1 MAAPSAILRVRDGV
15 ALMVGMVVGIG
26 VFKAPSLVALKLG
39 DPLLILGL
47 WAAGAILVMIGALCY
62 AELASAYPDAG
73 GEVHFLTR
81 AFGPGTAF
89 LFAWGRLAVVQT
101 GAIAAVAFVFGD
113 YAQRLVPLGAVG
125 PSLYAALAV
134 VGLGWLNITGARL
147 SARVQSGLAA
157 VLIVAVLAMAVLGFV
172 LGPTIPAPASGAA
185 PGSGDVLAGIG
196 FAMIF
201 VMLTY
206 GGWNEAAYLSA
217 ELKDVKHAMVRMVMI
232 ATAIVTILYLAL
244 NAAYLHVLGAT
255 AMGASS
261 AIGADYMRALLGP
274 SGAALLS
281 LIVIIAAAT
290 TMNATIFTGA
300 RSAYAMGRDSG
311 IFAGLGR
318 WDAGAQGPVN
328 AHLVQGAIAL
338 GLIALGTVTRQ
349 GFTTM
354 VEYTAPVFWF
364 FLMLT
369 GVALFVL
376 RRKGQA
382 PVSSF
387 RVPLYPLT
395 PLVFCASSAFML
407 HASVAYTGAGGLI
420 GVSVLALGLPLW
432 WFVRRRPVPLPEVA
446 G

>member
-1 MAAPSAILRVRDGV
+1 MAAPSTILRVRDGV

-26 VFKAPSLVALKLG
+26 VFKAPALVALKLG

-47 WAAGAILVMIGALCY
+47 WAVGALLVMIGALCY

-101 GAIAAVAFVFGD
+101 GAIAAVAFVFSD
-113 YAQRLVPLGAVG
+113 YAQRLVPLGTVG

-134 VGLGWLNITGARL
+134 VGLSWLNITGARL
-147 SARVQSGLAA
+147 SARVQNGLAA
-157 VLIVAVLAMAVLGFV
+157 ILITAVLVMAVLGFV
-172 LGPTIPAPASGAA
+172 LGPAATVPVSPAA
-185 PGSGDVLAGIG
+185 PVTGSALAGIG

-217 ELKDVKHAMVRMVMI
+217 ELKDVRHTMVRMVVI
-232 ATAIVTILYLAL
+232 ATVIVAILYLAL
-244 NAAYLHVLGAT
+244 NAAYLHVLGAA

-281 LIVIIAAAT
+281 LIVVIAAAT

-311 IFAGLGR
+311 IFACLGR

-328 AHLVQGAIAL
+328 AHLVQGGIAL
-338 GLIALGTVTRQ
+338 GLVALGTVTRQ
-349 GFTTM
+349 GFSTM

-369 GVALFVL
+369 GLALFVL
-376 RRKGQA
+376 RQKGQA
-382 PVSSF
+382 PAGSF

-395 PLVFCASSAFML
+395 PLVFCGSSGFML
-407 HASVAYTGAGGLI
+407 HASIAYTGAGALI
-420 GVSVLALGLPLW
+420 GVGVLLLGLPLW
-432 WFVRRRPVPLPEVA
+432 WFARRRAAPLPEVA

>member
-39 DPLLILGL
+39 DPLLILSL
-47 WAAGAILVMIGALCY
+47 WAVGAVLVMIGALCY

-113 YAQRLVPLGAVG
+113 YAQRLVPLGTMG
-125 PSLYAALAV
+125 PSLYAAFV
-134 VGLGWLNITGARL
+134 VVTLGWINITGARL
-147 SARVQSGLAA
+147 SARVQVGLAA
-157 VLIVAVLAMAVLGFV
+157 ILITAVLVMAVLGFV
-172 LGPTIPAPASGAA
+172 LGPVTPVPVSTAVAG
-185 PGSGDVLAGIG
+185 PGNVLAGIG

-217 ELKDVKHAMVRMVMI
+217 ELKDVKRAIVRVVMI
-232 ATAIVTILYLAL
+232 STAIVTVLYLAL
-244 NAAYLHVLGAT
+244 NAAYLHVLGAA
-255 AMGASS
+255 AMGASA
-261 AIGADYMRALLGP
+261 AIGADYMRVLLGP
-274 SGAALLS
+274 SGAAMLS
-281 LIVIIAAAT
+281 LIVVVAAAT

-328 AHLVQGAIAL
+328 AHLVQGGIAL
-338 GLIALGTVTRQ
+338 ALIALGTVTRQ
-349 GFTTM
+349 GFSTM

-369 GVALFVL
+369 GIALFVL

-382 PVSSF
+382 PTGSF

-395 PLVFCASSAFML
+395 PLVFCVSSAFML
-407 HASVAYTGAGGLI
+407 HASIAYTGAGGLI
-420 GVSVLALGLPLW
+420 GLGVLVLGLPLW
-432 WFVRRRPVPLPEVA
+432 WFARRRPTPLLEVA